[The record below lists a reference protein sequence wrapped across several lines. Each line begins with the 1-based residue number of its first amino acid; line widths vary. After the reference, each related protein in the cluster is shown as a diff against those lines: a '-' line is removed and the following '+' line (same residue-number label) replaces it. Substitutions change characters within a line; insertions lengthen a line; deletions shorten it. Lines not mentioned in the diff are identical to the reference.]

1 MLNNMLN
8 DQLSEFEILPSG
20 APDSADYSN
29 LIKEAKKDIENSD
42 LFDVRVQRRE
52 LKAHK
57 GKKVTLS
64 DFDKHASETFPVGLP
79 GYVFVEFVW
88 LDLSKIKLEDIKKL
102 NEKDGAR
109 VKDDKS
115 RAELLADYI
124 KTVGFRPDLGCPQVL
139 LEDGMPI
146 TGRGRIRSFM
156 MNDEPY
162 CPVAVYVEVPTDVM
176 TKDELLQHEK
186 NKMLAANWGNNR
198 GVPRTKTS
206 YDSFV
211 RQIVL
216 LKRKGIVTDEESCK
230 EYLYSVGAQQTLTA
244 ASIGKVYSSAERS
257 IKKAESAMHNRE
269 EESAVKWLEAKGWVR
284 NEDYVLFNFKD
295 ITYAKRLWTDHIL
308 TSGKHTLP
316 IIGYT
321 SDFSYSDAKQNATAA
336 EEFLKDAWRDT
347 VKKMNSRLA
356 GLTLDVDN
364 LVAPY
369 TLEGFIPQSVDD
381 HDIEGDLILKAGDY

>member
-1 MLNNMLN
+1 MLNNVL

-20 APDSADYSN
+20 APDSADYSD

-79 GYVFVEFVW
+79 GYVFVEFAW

-109 VKDDKS
+109 VKDDKA

-124 KTVGFRPDLGCPQVL
+124 KTVGFRPELGCPQVL
-139 LEDGMPI
+139 LKDGMPI

-162 CPVAVYVEVPTDVM
+162 CPVAVYVEVPTDAM

-269 EESAVKWLEAKGWVR
+269 EESAVQWLEAKGMVR

-295 ITYAKRLWTDHIL
+295 ITYLKRLWTDHIL
-308 TSGKHTLP
+308 TSNKLTLP
-316 IIGYT
+316 LVGYT
-321 SDFSYSDAKQNATAA
+321 SDFSYSEAKQNAEIA
-336 EEFLKDAWRDT
+336 EKFLKKAWADT
-347 VKKMNSRLA
+347 VEKMNSRLT
-356 GLTLDVDN
+356 GLTLDVEN

-369 TLEGFIPQSVDD
+369 TLEGFVPQSVDD
-381 HDIEGDLILKAGDY
+381 HDIEGDLILKAEDY

>member
-1 MLNNMLN
+1 MLN

-20 APDSADYSN
+20 APDSADYSD

-295 ITYAKRLWTDHIL
+295 VTYAKRLWTDHIL

-321 SDFSYSDAKQNATAA
+321 SDFSYSDAKQNATVA
-336 EEFLKDAWRDT
+336 EEFLKNAWCDT